1 MLQIPRENCNAA
13 RSVLTFIQAGGF
25 IWRVE
30 PDGWEKDR
38 VFAEPQQDLIRRL
51 SCAAASWALQELS
64 NWDFGIKL
72 EDESGAPLATEGFQ
86 SSVFSTRLCLA
97 KGSEAIRDYGYPF
110 FFVYFHYRSLAT
122 QKGPNEMPP
131 RFLNGL
137 SSLHFLR
144 MGFLCQGGSPLFHPN
159 TPKSSC

>member
-13 RSVLTFIQAGGF
+13 RSFLAFIQVGGF
-25 IWRVE
+25 IWRVG
-30 PDGWEKDR
+30 PDGWERDR
-38 VFAEPQQDLIRRL
+38 VFAEPQQDLIRPL
-51 SCAAASWALQELS
+51 SCAAASWALQKLS
-64 NWDFGIKL
+64 NWDLGIKL
-72 EDESGAPLATEGFQ
+72 QDESGALLATEGFQ
-86 SSVFSTRLCLA
+86 SPVSPTPLRLA

-159 TPKSSC
+159 TPKSPW